1 MREWRLACTG
11 GGMTRR
17 TFVSTFAILGAAIGP
32 ALLAQRKAMPR
43 YDTTTEATF
52 QGTVAE
58 VREVDHAGFRGKGL
72 HITLKTAGESFDVH
86 VGPLSF
92 AQEKNLTLV
101 KGDEVEITG
110 SKVKE
115 EGGSAVIAKSIKK
128 GGKAVTLRDDR
139 GRPLWS
145 GGRRRGR

>member
-1 MREWRLACTG
+1 
-11 GGMTRR
+11 MTRR
-17 TFVSTFAILGAAIGP
+17 TFVSRFAMLSAAIGP
-32 ALLAQRKAMPR
+32 ALTAQRKTMPR

-52 QGTVAE
+52 QGTIAE

-72 HITLKTAGESFDVH
+72 HVTLKTAGETFDVH

-92 AQEKNLTLV
+92 VQEKNLTLV

-115 EGGSAVIAKSIKK
+115 ESGSSVIAKSIKK
-128 GGKAVTLRDDR
+128 GGTTVTLRDDQ

>member
-1 MREWRLACTG
+1 M
-11 GGMTRR
+11 
-17 TFVSTFAILGAAIGP
+17 LGAAIGP

-43 YDTTTEATF
+43 YDTTTEAIF
-52 QGTVAE
+52 QGTVAD

-72 HITLKTAGESFDVH
+72 HVTLKTTGETFDVH
-86 VGPLSF
+86 VGPAAF
-92 AQEKNLTLV
+92 VQEKNLTLA
-101 KGDEVEITG
+101 KGDELEVTG

-115 EGGSAVIAKSIKK
+115 EGGSSVIAKSIRK
-128 GGKAVTLRDDR
+128 GGTTVTLRDDR